1 MKERCG
7 KRDGGSNGGKE
18 RGITLKWVPYLGE
31 KEEISMEMIY
41 SRQKIIVHD
50 LVM

>member
-7 KRDGGSNGGKE
+7 KRDGGSSGGKE
-18 RGITLKWVPYLGE
+18 RGTTLKWVPYLEE